1 MTGWG
6 TYKTS
11 ELNISIRGL
20 NSKYK
25 EIYLHLPQELFYV
38 EPHIYKIVNER
49 TIRGRID
56 VFVSFNV
63 EKIRKKYVLNDALF
77 VDAYKNIIKLFSKL
91 GIKKDVPLEYIL
103 RDVEGVATTQLS
115 EGKGSLSAKK
125 IKGAVIHALN
135 DFEKSKKDEG
145 ERLLINIKKYILR
158 IKGLVGELELR
169 FINLR
174 SSYEKKTREK
184 IKELF
189 EKDRDKKILD
199 LNIVEVLEKYD
210 ITEEIVRLNSHLKQ
224 LMLMVSGKCSGRKID
239 FFVQEIYREANT
251 INSKIQDSNITG
263 LTIGIKEFSEKIRE
277 QAQNLE

>member
-239 FFVQEIYREANT
+239 FFAQEIYREANT